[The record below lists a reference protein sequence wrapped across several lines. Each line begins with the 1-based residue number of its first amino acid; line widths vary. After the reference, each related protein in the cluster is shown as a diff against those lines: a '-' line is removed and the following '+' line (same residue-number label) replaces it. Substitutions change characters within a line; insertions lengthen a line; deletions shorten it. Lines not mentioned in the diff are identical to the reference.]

1 MGPDRR
7 LQDLAHISKMQSL
20 GDLPTC
26 DKHGLEP
33 TLFCEEDH
41 IPLCGPCFL
50 TTDHQNHR
58 VVLLDKAVSQC
69 MEKLAAT
76 CETLRTKKKRF
87 EMDLEFEKI
96 REAQWEKDGRL
107 LKALVLSE
115 YEKMHQLL
123 GEEEEIQLQT
133 LDQEAR
139 DNWKQQKS
147 SFGKKV
153 YRLLKS
159 KKQPVKR
166 IKSQKQAINSEW
178 EKRLQFL
185 SEEKK
190 LHLQR
195 LDREVTDNLA
205 KFEESKTKMNQ
216 EIHKLEMAISELEDN
231 YVQLPVEMLQ
241 EAKGTLGRSEELLL
255 QSPVVAS
262 PTWTMLPV
270 SGMREML
277 LTFHR
282 RLCLDPQTANP
293 HLALSEDLQSVEYR
307 PVPGDVPDNPE
318 RFDSALWVLAQQK
331 FTSGRHYWEVG
342 VGEQREWEVGVCKES
357 IRRKGNGGHKVL
369 GDRLTLAAFT
379 FDRDFHLWHSN
390 QIVPSCKPVRK
401 LGIFLDYE
409 RGHIAFYNA
418 ADATLIY
425 SPPDKAFQGT
435 RNVDLSMWSTPQ
447 HSVPNLNTTR
457 CCLLLQHSELIDN
470 NTEITT

>member
-1 MGPDRR
+1 MVPDRR

-69 MEKLAAT
+69 MEKLEAT

-87 EMDLEFEKI
+87 QMDLEFEKI
-96 REAQWEKDGRL
+96 REAQWEMDGRL

-123 GEEEEIQLQT
+123 
-133 LDQEAR
+133 
-139 DNWKQQKS
+139 
-147 SFGKKV
+147 
-153 YRLLKS
+153 LKS
-159 KKQPVKR
+159 KKQPGQR
-166 IKSQKQAINSEW
+166 LQAQKQAVNCEW

-255 QSPVVAS
+255 QNPVVAS
-262 PTWTMLPV
+262 PTWTMLPI

-282 RLCLDPQTANP
+282 HLRLDPQTANP

-318 RFDSALWVLAQQK
+318 RFDPALWVLAQQK
-331 FTSGRHYWEVG
+331 FTSGRHYWEVR

-357 IRRKGNGGHKVL
+357 IRRKGDGGHKVL

-425 SPPDKAFQGT
+425 SPPDKAFQGPLVPCFSPCFPKGENT
-435 RNVDLSMWSTPQ
+435 SGYLHICPRGNNAQEDDLY
-447 HSVPNLNTTR
+447 
-457 CCLLLQHSELIDN
+457 
-470 NTEITT
+470 